1 MLIMKHSQPSTKPGR
16 KKKQLGGVRVLVV
29 ILHECDEHS
38 QNIAM
43 ESCETT
49 ATAASLC
56 KVLHKSDVVR
66 DLGGKEGR
74 VTKASVA

>member
-1 MLIMKHSQPSTKPGR
+1 M
-16 KKKQLGGVRVLVV
+16 VV